1 MNENLK
7 QAYVQ
12 LGLPETVTREE
23 LNKRFDLLLKRR
35 RALTT
40 EEEIAAYEADFRA
53 YKLILDTWDEQEIQ
67 KAEDE
72 RLAKYGRFS
81 GTASKWETF
90 MRLYRTHVIL
100 GIIGLLIVIFG
111 GKALYDNYQHRQ
123 YLASL
128 PPVDAKIMFIGNFG
142 VTDTSGKTEELEK
155 AIIAA
160 YPEWKRVETVMTYL
174 PRTGEGSDS
183 LDMNYMQK
191 AVVELAANRPD
202 ILILDEATVKWIGGQ
217 TGFQNLEQ
225 ITADGKIAADDTR
238 MQWGVNEDTGKNELY
253 GVDILKS
260 PFISELPIN
269 YNAKSIII
277 GVLNDKDKDKML
289 AFVKHIAEEP
299 PVK

>member
-100 GIIGLLIVIFG
+100 GIIGLLVVIFG

-217 TGFQNLEQ
+217 TGFQNLEP
-225 ITADGKIAADDTR
+225 ITTDGKLAADDTR

>member
-1 MNENLK
+1 MNDNLK
-7 QAYVQ
+7 QAYVR
-12 LGLPETVTREE
+12 LDLPETVTREE

-35 RALTT
+35 RALSTD
-40 EEEIAAYEADFRA
+40 EEIAAYEADFRA

-67 KAEDE
+67 QAEDE

-90 MRLYRTHVIL
+90 MRLYKTHVIL
-100 GIIGLLIVIFG
+100 GIIGVLVLIFG

-128 PPVDAKIMFIGNFG
+128 PPVDATIMFIGNFG
-142 VTDTSGKTEELEK
+142 AKDTSGKTDELEK
-155 AIIAA
+155 AIVAA
-160 YPEWKRVETVMTYL
+160 YPEWKRVEANIVYL
-174 PRTGEGSDS
+174 PRTGEGSDT
-183 LDMNYMQK
+183 LDMNHMQK

-202 ILILDEATVKWIGGQ
+202 ILILDEATVDWIGGQ
-217 TGFQNLEQ
+217 TGFQNLEP
-225 ITADGKIAADDTR
+225 ITADGKLAADDTR
-238 MQWGVNEDTGKNELY
+238 MKWGVNEETGKNELF

-260 PFISELPIN
+260 PFISAMPID

-277 GVLNDKDKDKML
+277 SVLGESNKDKLM

-299 PVK
+299 AVK

>member
-217 TGFQNLEQ
+217 TGFQNLEP
-225 ITADGKIAADDTR
+225 ITADGKLAADDNR
-238 MQWGVNEDTGKNELY
+238 MQWGVNEDTSKNELY

>member
-100 GIIGLLIVIFG
+100 GIIGLLVVIFG

-217 TGFQNLEQ
+217 TGFQNLEP
-225 ITADGKIAADDTR
+225 ITADGKLAADDTR

-289 AFVKHIAEEP
+289 AFVKHIAEQP

>member
-100 GIIGLLIVIFG
+100 GIIGLLVVIFG

-128 PPVDAKIMFIGNFG
+128 PPVDAKIMFIGSFE
-142 VTDTSGKTEELEK
+142 SRIPAARPRSLEK

-191 AVVELAANRPD
+191 AVVEP
-202 ILILDEATVKWIGGQ
+202 GG
-217 TGFQNLEQ
+217 
-225 ITADGKIAADDTR
+225 
-238 MQWGVNEDTGKNELY
+238 
-253 GVDILKS
+253 
-260 PFISELPIN
+260 
-269 YNAKSIII
+269 
-277 GVLNDKDKDKML
+277 
-289 AFVKHIAEEP
+289 EP
-299 PVK
+299 AGYPHSG

>member
-35 RALTT
+35 RSLTT
-40 EEEIAAYEADFRA
+40 EEEIADYEADFRA

-72 RLAKYGRFS
+72 RLSKYGRFS

-90 MRLYRTHVIL
+90 MRLYKTHVIL
-100 GIIGLLIVIFG
+100 GIIGLLVVIFG

-128 PPVDAKIMFIGNFG
+128 PPVDAKIMFIGSFG
-142 VTDTSGKTEELEK
+142 VTDTSGKIEELEK
-155 AIIAA
+155 AIITA

-174 PRTGEGSDS
+174 PRTGDGSDS

-202 ILILDEATVKWIGGQ
+202 ILVLDEATVKWIGGQ
-217 TGFQNLEQ
+217 TGFQNLDP
-225 ITADGKIAADDTR
+225 ITADGKLAADDAR
-238 MQWGVNEDTGKNELY
+238 MQWGVNEETGKNELF

-260 PFISELPIN
+260 PFISKLPIN

-277 GVLNDKDKDKML
+277 SVLNDKDKDKML

-299 PVK
+299 VVK

>member
-12 LGLPETVTREE
+12 LELPETVTREE
-23 LNKRFDLLLKRR
+23 LNKRFDLHLKRR

-40 EEEIAAYEADFRA
+40 EEEIAGYEADFRA

-67 KAEDE
+67 KAEDD

-100 GIIGLLIVIFG
+100 GIIGLLVVIFG

-128 PPVDAKIMFIGNFG
+128 PPVDAKIMFIGSFG
-142 VTDTSGKTEELEK
+142 VTDTSGKTEALEK

-174 PRTGEGSDS
+174 PRTGDGSDS

-217 TGFQNLEQ
+217 TGFQNLEP
-225 ITADGKIAADDTR
+225 ITADGKLAADDTR

-269 YNAKSIII
+269 YNAKSIIM

-289 AFVKHIAEEP
+289 EFVKHIAEEP

>member
-100 GIIGLLIVIFG
+100 GIIGLLVVIFG

-128 PPVDAKIMFIGNFG
+128 PPVDAKIMFIGNFESRIPAARPRSWRRRSSRLIRNG
-142 VTDTSGKTEELEK
+142 SG
-155 AIIAA
+155 
-160 YPEWKRVETVMTYL
+160 WR
-174 PRTGEGSDS
+174 R
-183 LDMNYMQK
+183 
-191 AVVELAANRPD
+191 
-202 ILILDEATVKWIGGQ
+202 
-217 TGFQNLEQ
+217 
-225 ITADGKIAADDTR
+225 
-238 MQWGVNEDTGKNELY
+238 
-253 GVDILKS
+253 
-260 PFISELPIN
+260 
-269 YNAKSIII
+269 
-277 GVLNDKDKDKML
+277 
-289 AFVKHIAEEP
+289 
-299 PVK
+299 

>member
-35 RALTT
+35 RSLTT
-40 EEEIAAYEADFRA
+40 EQEIADYEADFRA

-90 MRLYRTHVIL
+90 MRLYKTHVIL
-100 GIIGLLIVIFG
+100 GIIGLLVVIFG

-128 PPVDAKIMFIGNFG
+128 PPVDAKIMFIGSFG

-160 YPEWKRVETVMTYL
+160 YPQWKRVETVMTYL
-174 PRTGEGSDS
+174 PRTGDGSDS

-202 ILILDEATVKWIGGQ
+202 ILVLDEATVKWIGGQ
-217 TGFQNLEQ
+217 TGFQNLES
-225 ITADGKIAADDTR
+225 ITADGKLAADDAR

>member
-23 LNKRFDLLLKRR
+23 LNKRFDMLLKRR

-67 KAEDE
+67 KAEDD

-90 MRLYRTHVIL
+90 MRLYKTHVIL
-100 GIIGLLIVIFG
+100 GIIGLLVVIFG

-128 PPVDAKIMFIGNFG
+128 PPVDAKIMFIGSFG

-160 YPEWKRVETVMTYL
+160 YPQWKRVETVMTYL
-174 PRTGEGSDS
+174 PRTGDGSDS

-202 ILILDEATVKWIGGQ
+202 ILVLDEATVKWIGGQ
-217 TGFQNLEQ
+217 TGFQNLEA
-225 ITADGKIAADDTR
+225 ITADGKLAADDTR

-289 AFVKHIAEEP
+289 EFVKHIAEEP